1 MIRPIRIEDAAA
13 VAAIYNHYIEHST
26 ATFDTEPL
34 SDRQMLSRLEAIVG
48 RRPGYVSLSEAGEFQ
63 GYAYAHPWKEKAAY
77 RYTLETTIYLA
88 PRFVGQ
94 GVGRALLS
102 HLVEGCR
109 REGYR
114 SLIACITQGNVASE
128 VLHRKMGFRPVSRF
142 VQVGTKFGR
151 WIDVADYQLLLGE

>member
-13 VAAIYNHYIEHST
+13 VAAIYNHYSEHST

-48 RRPGYVSLSEAGEFQ
+48 RRPGYVSLSEASEFQ

-94 GVGRALLS
+94 GIGRALLS

-151 WIDVADYQLLLGE
+151 WIDVADYQLLLVE

>member
-34 SDRQMLSRLEAIVG
+34 SDRQMFSRLEAIVG

-94 GVGRALLS
+94 GIGRALLS

-151 WIDVADYQLLLGE
+151 WIDVADYQLLLVE

>member
-1 MIRPIRIEDAAA
+1 MIRPIRVEDAAA
-13 VAAIYNHYIEHST
+13 LAAIYNHYIEHST

-94 GVGRALLS
+94 GIGRALLS

-128 VLHRKMGFRPVSRF
+128 TLHRKMGFRPVSRF

-151 WIDVADYQLLLGE
+151 WIDVADYQLLLVE

>member
-63 GYAYAHPWKEKAAY
+63 GYTYAHPWKEKAAY
-77 RYTLETTIYLA
+77 RYTLETTIYLT

-109 REGYR
+109 R
-114 SLIACITQGNVASE
+114 
-128 VLHRKMGFRPVSRF
+128 
-142 VQVGTKFGR
+142 
-151 WIDVADYQLLLGE
+151 

>member
-63 GYAYAHPWKEKAAY
+63 GYAYAHPRKEIAAY

-94 GVGRALLS
+94 GIGRALLS

-109 REGYR
+109 REGDR

-128 VLHRKMGFRPVSRF
+128 VLHRKMGFRPGSRC

-151 WIDVADYQLLLGE
+151 WIDVADYQLLLVE

>member
-48 RRPGYVSLSEAGEFQ
+48 HRPGYVALSEAGVLQ

-94 GVGRALLS
+94 GIGRALLS

-128 VLHRKMGFRPVSRF
+128 ALHRKMGFRPVSRF
-142 VQVGTKFGR
+142 VQVGIKFGR
-151 WIDVADYQLLLGE
+151 WIDVADYQLLLVE

>member
-13 VAAIYNHYIEHST
+13 LAATYNHYIEHST
-26 ATFDTEPL
+26 ATFDAEPL

-48 RRPGYVSLSEAGEFQ
+48 RYPGYVSLSEAGEFQ

-77 RYTLETTIYLA
+77 RYTFETTIYLA

-94 GVGRALLS
+94 GIGRALLS

-128 VLHRKMGFRPVSRF
+128 TLHRKMGFRPVSRF

-151 WIDVADYQLLLGE
+151 WIDVADYQLLLVE

>member
-63 GYAYAHPWKEKAAY
+63 GYTYAHSWKEKAAY

-94 GVGRALLS
+94 GIGRALLS

-151 WIDVADYQLLLGE
+151 WIDVADYQLLLVE

>member
-26 ATFDTEPL
+26 ATFDAEPL
-34 SDRQMLSRLEAIVG
+34 SDRHMLSRLEAIVG
-48 RRPGYVSLSEAGEFQ
+48 CRPGYVSLSEAGEFQ
-63 GYAYAHPWKEKAAY
+63 GYTYAHPWKEKAAY

-94 GVGRALLS
+94 GIGRALLS

-151 WIDVADYQLLLGE
+151 WIDVADYQLLLVE

>member
-48 RRPGYVSLSEAGEFQ
+48 RRPGYVSLSEADEFQ

-94 GVGRALLS
+94 GIGRALLS

-109 REGYR
+109 REGYS

-151 WIDVADYQLLLGE
+151 WIDVADYQLLLVE

>member
-94 GVGRALLS
+94 GIGRALLS

-128 VLHRKMGFRPVSRF
+128 VLHRKMGVRPVSRF

-151 WIDVADYQLLLGE
+151 WIDVADYQLLLVE

>member
-48 RRPGYVSLSEAGEFQ
+48 RRPGYESLSEAGEFQ

-94 GVGRALLS
+94 GIGRGLLS

-114 SLIACITQGNVASE
+114 SLIACITQGNVASDT
-128 VLHRKMGFRPVSRF
+128 LHRKMGFRPVSRF

-151 WIDVADYQLLLGE
+151 WIDVADYQLLLVE

>member
-48 RRPGYVSLSEAGEFQ
+48 HRPGYVSLSEAGELQ

-94 GVGRALLS
+94 GIGRA
-102 HLVEGCR
+102 
-109 REGYR
+109 
-114 SLIACITQGNVASE
+114 
-128 VLHRKMGFRPVSRF
+128 
-142 VQVGTKFGR
+142 
-151 WIDVADYQLLLGE
+151 

>member
-63 GYAYAHPWKEKAAY
+63 GYTYAHPWKEKAAY
-77 RYTLETTIYLA
+77 RYTLETTIYLT

-151 WIDVADYQLLLGE
+151 WIDVADYQLLLVE

>member
-63 GYAYAHPWKEKAAY
+63 GYTYAHPWKEKAAY

-94 GVGRALLS
+94 GIGRALLS

-151 WIDVADYQLLLGE
+151 WFDVADYQLLLVE

>member
-94 GVGRALLS
+94 CIGRALLS

-151 WIDVADYQLLLGE
+151 WIDVADYQLLLVE

>member
-63 GYAYAHPWKEKAAY
+63 GYTYAHPWKEKAAY

-94 GVGRALLS
+94 GIGRALLS

-114 SLIACITQGNVASE
+114 SLIACITQVNVASE

-151 WIDVADYQLLLGE
+151 WIDVADYQLLLVE

>member
-1 MIRPIRIEDAAA
+1 MTRPSRIAAA
-13 VAAIYNHYIEHST
+13 VAGSYNPCIGLST

-34 SDRQMLSRLEAIVG
+34 SAGQMLSRLEAIVG
-48 RRPGYVSLSEAGEFQ
+48 CYPGYVSLSEAGELQ

-102 HLVEGCR
+102 HLVDGCR

-114 SLIACITQGNVASE
+114 SLIAWITQSNVASE
-128 VLHRKMGFRPVSRF
+128 TLHRKVGFRPVSRF

-151 WIDVADYQLLLGE
+151 WIDVADYQLLLVE

>member
-88 PRFVGQ
+88 PRLVGQ
-94 GVGRALLS
+94 GIGRALLS

-151 WIDVADYQLLLGE
+151 WIDVADYQLLLVE

>member
-1 MIRPIRIEDAAA
+1 MIRPIHIEDAAA
-13 VAAIYNHYIEHST
+13 LAAIYNHYIEHST

-48 RRPGYVSLSEAGEFQ
+48 RYPGYVSLSGAGELQ

-88 PRFVGQ
+88 SRFVGQ
-94 GVGRALLS
+94 GIGRALLS

-128 VLHRKMGFRPVSRF
+128 ALHRKVGFRPVSRF

-151 WIDVADYQLLLGE
+151 WIDVADYQLLLVE

>member
-63 GYAYAHPWKEKAAY
+63 GYTYAHPWKRKPPIAIPSK
-77 RYTLETTIYLA
+77 RRST
-88 PRFVGQ
+88 
-94 GVGRALLS
+94 S
-102 HLVEGCR
+102 HPG
-109 REGYR
+109 
-114 SLIACITQGNVASE
+114 S
-128 VLHRKMGFRPVSRF
+128 
-142 VQVGTKFGR
+142 
-151 WIDVADYQLLLGE
+151 

>member
-48 RRPGYVSLSEAGEFQ
+48 RYPGYVSLSGAGELQ
-63 GYAYAHPWKEKAAY
+63 GYAYAHPWQEKAAY

-94 GVGRALLS
+94 GIGRALLS

-128 VLHRKMGFRPVSRF
+128 ALHRKMGFRPVSRF

-151 WIDVADYQLLLGE
+151 WIDVADYQLLLVE

>member
-1 MIRPIRIEDAAA
+1 MIRPIRVEDAAA
-13 VAAIYNHYIEHST
+13 LAAIYNHYIEHST

-94 GVGRALLS
+94 GIGRALLS
-102 HLVEGCR
+102 HLVDGCR

-128 VLHRKMGFRPVSRF
+128 ALHRKMGFRPVSRF

-151 WIDVADYQLLLGE
+151 WIDVADYQLLLVE

>member
-63 GYAYAHPWKEKAAY
+63 GYTYAHPWKEKAAY
-77 RYTLETTIYLA
+77 RYTLETTIYLV

-94 GVGRALLS
+94 GIGRALLS

-151 WIDVADYQLLLGE
+151 WIDVADYQLLLVE

>member
-94 GVGRALLS
+94 GIGRALLS

-128 VLHRKMGFRPVSRF
+128 ALHRKMGFRPVSRF

-151 WIDVADYQLLLGE
+151 WIDVADYQLLLVE

>member
-34 SDRQMLSRLEAIVG
+34 SDCQMLSRLEAIVG
-48 RRPGYVSLSEAGEFQ
+48 RRPGYVSLSEAGELQ
-63 GYAYAHPWKEKAAY
+63 GYTYAHPWKEKAAY

-94 GVGRALLS
+94 GIGRALLS

-151 WIDVADYQLLLGE
+151 WIDVADYQLLLVE

>member
-94 GVGRALLS
+94 GIGRALLS

-128 VLHRKMGFRPVSRF
+128 VLHRKMGFRPVLP
-142 VQVGTKFGR
+142 VCPGGDQVRSLDRCGGLP
-151 WIDVADYQLLLGE
+151 VAAG

>member
-1 MIRPIRIEDAAA
+1 MIRPIRVEDAAA
-13 VAAIYNHYIEHST
+13 LAAIYNHYIEHST

-94 GVGRALLS
+94 GIGRA
-102 HLVEGCR
+102 
-109 REGYR
+109 
-114 SLIACITQGNVASE
+114 
-128 VLHRKMGFRPVSRF
+128 
-142 VQVGTKFGR
+142 
-151 WIDVADYQLLLGE
+151 

>member
-94 GVGRALLS
+94 GIGRALLS

-151 WIDVADYQLLLGE
+151 WSDVADYQLLLVE

>member
-48 RRPGYVSLSEAGEFQ
+48 RRPGSVSLSEAGEFQ

-94 GVGRALLS
+94 GIGRALLS
-102 HLVEGCR
+102 YLVEGCR

-151 WIDVADYQLLLGE
+151 WIDVADYQLLLVE

>member
-88 PRFVGQ
+88 PWFVGQ
-94 GVGRALLS
+94 GIGRALLS

-151 WIDVADYQLLLGE
+151 WIDVADYQLLLVE